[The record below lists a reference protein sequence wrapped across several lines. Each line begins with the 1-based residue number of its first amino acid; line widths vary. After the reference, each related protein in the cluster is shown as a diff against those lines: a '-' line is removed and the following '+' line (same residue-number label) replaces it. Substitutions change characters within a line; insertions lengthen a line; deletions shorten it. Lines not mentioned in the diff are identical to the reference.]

1 METASDT
8 TKRVAVCGAGWEEAT
23 TPTARDVESLESF
36 AAFRGASAMRTI
48 ANAASRHLLGRMAIT
63 PLRIGVVGAGANT
76 KLRHLPG
83 LLAEPEVRLVAVAN
97 RSRESAQRVADE
109 FGIERVAGDWR
120 EIVAAADVDA
130 VVIGTWPNLHAEVTC
145 AALAAGKHVLTE
157 ARMARDVAE
166 AERMLAAARARPDLV
181 AQIVP
186 APMSLDFDATV
197 AELLAAG
204 AIGELRE
211 ACVVHTG
218 AQCADATA
226 PLTWRM
232 DRELSGTNTLTM
244 GIYYEM
250 LRRWLGEDPQWVQAD
265 AALFTRERP
274 GGTAGIPESV
284 TVLGR
289 YARGARLVAH
299 FSGLEAGTPRNEFR
313 LNGSRGS
320 LRLDLAQGALWQAG
334 LRGPDGLVVVPA
346 AKRRG
351 WRVEADFVA
360 SIRTGAPVR
369 LTDFASGVRYMRFT
383 EAVWRSWNGEGTR
396 QRLD

>member
-1 METASDT
+1 LF
-8 TKRVAVCGAGWEEAT
+8 V
-23 TPTARDVESLESF
+23 
-36 AAFRGASAMRTI
+36 
-48 ANAASRHLLGRMAIT
+48 RMAT
-63 PLRIGVVGAGANT
+63 SLLRIGVVGAGANT

-83 LLAEPEVRLVAVAN
+83 LLAEPDVQLVAVAN
-97 RSRESAQRVADE
+97 RSLESARRVASE
-109 FGIERVAGDWR
+109 FGFARVATDWR
-120 EIVAAADVDA
+120 EIVAADDIDA

-166 AERMLAAARARPDLV
+166 AEAMVAAAHARPELV

-186 APMSLDFDATV
+186 APMSLDFDATI
-197 AELLAAG
+197 AERVAAG
-204 AIGELRE
+204 EIGELRE

-250 LRRWLGEDPQWVQAD
+250 LRRWLGTDPQWVQAD

-284 TVLGR
+284 SVLGR
-289 YARGARLVAH
+289 YTSGARLVAH
-299 FSGLEAGTPRNEFR
+299 FSGVEPGTPRNEFR

-320 LRLDLAQGALWQAG
+320 LRLDLSQGALWQAG
-334 LRGPDGLVVVPA
+334 LRGPEGLVVVPA
-346 AKRRG
+346 SARRG

-369 LTDFASGVRYMRFT
+369 LTDFDTGLRYMRLT
-383 EAVWRSWNGEGTR
+383 EAVWRSWNTEGARTA
-396 QRLD
+396 LD